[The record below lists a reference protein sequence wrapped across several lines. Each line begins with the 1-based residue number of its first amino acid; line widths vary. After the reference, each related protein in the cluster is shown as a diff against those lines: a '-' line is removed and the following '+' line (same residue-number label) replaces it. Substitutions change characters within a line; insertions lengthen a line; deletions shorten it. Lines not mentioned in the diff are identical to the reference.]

1 MPARRRPGLV
11 GLAALALGLLA
22 AVPPPAAAADVAT
35 PKLSGL
41 PWRSGVS
48 INPWAG
54 EGGAFAA

>member
-41 PWRSGVS
+41 P
-48 INPWAG
+48 
-54 EGGAFAA
+54 